1 MIGRV
6 QKGIARDGTAQS
18 AARGRSSARSHGRGA
33 ARKKGCASKG
43 EKKRIHFK
51 FRHGVTR
58 EKQKFSDSKRTAI
71 RCAACAADEPR
82 TFS

>member
-1 MIGRV
+1 MIGRIK
-6 QKGIARDGTAQS
+6 KGIPRDGTAVP
-18 AARGRSSARSHGRGA
+18 AARSHASSRSPGRGA
-33 ARKKGCASKG
+33 AGKKGCARKG

-58 EKQKFSDSKRTAI
+58 EKLNFVDSKRTVI
-71 RCAACAADEPR
+71 RCAACAADGPR